1 MKNSEEPKG
10 HQKKAV
16 KYEEAMNQAFS
27 EIFQNLKVIE
37 ADNKKQRERL
47 DLQRRRGSAPPA
59 ALRETTA
66 SFTKSPKTEVERK
79 LSTPIPGENSTT
91 TKWVL
96 QCFEE
101 ENMWILDFNF
111 VFMKCCIG
119 DCGHSWSSVAL
130 WPNFQLG

>member
-1 MKNSEEPKG
+1 MKNNEEQKS
-10 HQKKAV
+10 QEKKAV

-66 SFTKSPKTEVERK
+66 AFTKSPPTEVERK
-79 LSTPIPGENSTT
+79 LSTPIPGGNSTT

-101 ENMWILDFNF
+101 ENM
-111 VFMKCCIG
+111 
-119 DCGHSWSSVAL
+119 
-130 WPNFQLG
+130 

>member
-1 MKNSEEPKG
+1 MKNSEEQKG
-10 HQKKAV
+10 KEKKAV

-59 ALRETTA
+59 TLRETTA
-66 SFTKSPKTEVERK
+66 AFTESSKTEVERK
-79 LSTPIPGENSTT
+79 FSSPISGGNSTT

-96 QCFEE
+96 HCFEE
-101 ENMWILDFNF
+101 EN
-111 VFMKCCIG
+111 V
-119 DCGHSWSSVAL
+119 
-130 WPNFQLG
+130 

>member
-1 MKNSEEPKG
+1 MKNSEQQKG
-10 HQKKAV
+10 QEKKAV

-59 ALRETTA
+59 TLRETTA
-66 SFTKSPKTEVERK
+66 AFKKSKTELERK
-79 LSTPIPGENSTT
+79 LSTPIPAGNSTT

-101 ENMWILDFNF
+101 ENM
-111 VFMKCCIG
+111 
-119 DCGHSWSSVAL
+119 
-130 WPNFQLG
+130 